1 MAYEE
6 SDLESIHNMFEYNS
20 DADKDYQPNYGDLT
34 SSELHALY
42 SSPDIIRNIKSRRLR
57 WAGHVAR
64 MGESRNAYRER
75 TWDNSKEA
83 ESFREQFSTRSA
95 EYVEEILSPHFG
107 GILQFVKEGEVLVD
121 KGQADELKNHE
132 KSSSLSVAFQED
144 LMDKDI
150 LIDLAFLDP
159 LSHDFVLIATEKKSE
174 EEQCERV
181 ENLQPL
187 YMMTLYFKSRA
198 VTSWSQTSCLRL
210 VLRNACWFESS
221 WGKKFS
227 HEISASV
234 WDRCPPS
241 IVMHSGS
248 YDRKSTGTCSVFLCG
263 MDTIFGGVES
273 RDPIFISQFGDW
285 FLTSAVGSHPV
296 GTVLSPFP
304 KIINTK
310 CLCAADEY
318 SSHQG
323 GAKEIQDKFLKI
335 YCGLL

>member
-6 SDLESIHNMFEYNS
+6 ADLESIHNMFEDNS

-34 SSELHALY
+34 SSGQN
-42 SSPDIIRNIKSRRLR
+42 RNIKTALFLSYALQNHPTLEVINQKFFIP
-57 WAGHVAR
+57 GHSFDICDIDFGVI
-64 MGESRNAYRER
+64 ER
-75 TWDNSKEA
+75 SKHYHEEVYVPEKWERVIADECTRDNSKEA
-83 ESFREQFSTRSA
+83 ESFREQFNTRSA

-132 KSSSLSVAFQED
+132 T
-144 LMDKDI
+144 
-150 LIDLAFLDP
+150 
-159 LSHDFVLIATEKKSE
+159 TEKKSE

-187 YMMTLYFKSRA
+187 YMMTLYFKSLA

-210 VLRNACWFESS
+210 TLRNACWFESS

-241 IVMHSGS
+241 IVIHSGS
-248 YDRKSTGTCSVFLCG
+248 YDRKSIGTCSVFLYG
-263 MDTIFGGVES
+263 METIFGGVES
-273 RDPIFISQFGDW
+273 RDPVFISQFGDW

-310 CLCAADEY
+310 CSCAADEY

-335 YCGLL
+335 YYGLL